1 MTPEWDILIIGSGFS
16 GLAMG
21 RQLQRQGQLRFQI
34 LEQAERL
41 GGTWRDNRYPGCGC
55 DVPSHLY
62 SLSFVPKIQWQRHY
76 ADHGEIWQYL
86 EEVSQP
92 LQPHIRLGAC
102 MTEAHYD
109 ARESMWAI
117 TLQSG
122 EILTTRILVAGLGPL
137 TRPFIP
143 LIPGLELFKGPAF
156 HSAQWPAQVNLQGKR
171 VAVVGTGASAIQ
183 IVPAIAA
190 QVAQLTVFQRTAPW
204 VVSKRDHAYSP
215 WAQWC
220 FRSLP
225 GWRWLYRAGLY
236 ANREL
241 VGLSFVFPR
250 LMGIAEGMAR
260 RSLKREVADPLLRN
274 QLTPHTPMG
283 CKRIMLS
290 DDYYP
295 ALQRPNVTLVT
306 SPINRI
312 TTHAV
317 VTADGITHTVEAI
330 IWATGFFHTQ
340 TPERPII
347 TSNWGQTPASTTA
360 WGLTPIASI
369 TLKEMWKTRRAAYN
383 GSVVAGFPNLFLL
396 TGPNSGLGHNSIVF
410 MIEAQ
415 VHWVMQALR
424 VMKRAGV
431 QSVVLRPEVYDR
443 HVLKM
448 EQRSRTTVWKSGCK
462 SWYLDEHG
470 YNSALW
476 PGLSL
481 EFWWRT
487 RRFKEQD
494 FILS

>member
-1 MTPEWDILIIGSGFS
+1 MTPEWDVLIIGSGFS

-21 RQLQRQGQLRFQI
+21 RQLQRQGRLRFQI

-62 SLSFVPKIQWQRHY
+62 SLSFAPKIQWQRHY

-109 ARESMWAI
+109 ARENMWTI

-122 EILTTRILVAGLGPL
+122 EMLTTRILVAGLGPL

-143 LIPGLELFKGPAF
+143 SIPGLELFKGSTF
-156 HSAQWPAQVNLQGKR
+156 HSAQWPAQADLQCKR

-204 VVSKRDHAYSP
+204 VVSKSDHAYGP

-241 VGLSFVFPR
+241 VGLSFIFPR
-250 LMGIAEGMAR
+250 LMGIA
-260 RSLKREVADPLLRN
+260 
-274 QLTPHTPMG
+274 
-283 CKRIMLS
+283 
-290 DDYYP
+290 
-295 ALQRPNVTLVT
+295 
-306 SPINRI
+306 
-312 TTHAV
+312 V
-317 VTADGITHTVEAI
+317 VTADGVTHPVEAI

-340 TPERPII
+340 TPEHPII

-360 WGLTPIASI
+360 WGLTPIAPI

-424 VMKRAGV
+424 VMKREGA
-431 QSVVLRPEVYDR
+431 QSVALRPEVYDR
-443 HVLKM
+443 HVLEM

-487 RRFKEQD
+487 RRFREQD